1 MLVPLATFAVPELLD
16 GQQICK
22 LNINSNEQTNSI
34 IIGSMFFSQFAMLA
48 EWDINV
54 TQLNLTL
61 TVNINALDS
70 AYIGNEVRSP
80 GPNPFVAK

>member
-1 MLVPLATFAVPELLD
+1 
-16 GQQICK
+16 
-22 LNINSNEQTNSI
+22 
-34 IIGSMFFSQFAMLA
+34 MFFSQFAMLA